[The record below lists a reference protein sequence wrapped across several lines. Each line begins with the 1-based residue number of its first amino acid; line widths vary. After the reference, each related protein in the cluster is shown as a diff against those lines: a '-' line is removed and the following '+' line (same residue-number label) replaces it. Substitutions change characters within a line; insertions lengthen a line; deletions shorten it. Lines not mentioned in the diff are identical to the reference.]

1 MLKRAIVGASRTLDR
16 GCRMV
21 AAVGVV
27 LMVVLI
33 GIQVI
38 ARYVVQSS
46 PGWTEEG
53 ARYAMV
59 WAGLLGAA
67 IAFRMRVDPV
77 MLQLEA
83 FDRGRWRVL
92 GGALRA
98 VATLL
103 FLAPILWFCV
113 VGPGGDLARGFVAR
127 SAARDAETIG
137 VSLSWFTIALP
148 IAIVV
153 IFVHLAASLLGDRPK
168 PTPGD
173 LL

>member
-1 MLKRAIVGASRTLDR
+1 MLKRTIVGASRALDR
-16 GCRMV
+16 GCRVV

-33 GIQVI
+33 GIQVV

-77 MLQLEA
+77 MLQLER
-83 FDRGRWRVL
+83 FENGRWRIL

-98 VATLL
+98 VATLM
-103 FLAPILWFCV
+103 FLVPILWFCV
-113 VGPGGDLARGFVAR
+113 VGPGGDIARGFVAR
-127 SAARDAETIG
+127 SAARDAEAIG
-137 VSLSWFTIALP
+137 VSMSWFTIALP

-153 IFVHLAASLLGDRPK
+153 IIVHLGASLLGDRPK
-168 PTPGD
+168 PQPGD

>member
-1 MLKRAIVGASRTLDR
+1 MLKRAIVGASRALDR
-16 GCRMV
+16 GCRWV
-21 AAVGVV
+21 AVVGVV

-77 MLQLEA
+77 MLQLEK
-83 FDRGRWRVL
+83 FESGRWRIL

-98 VATLL
+98 FATLL
-103 FLAPILWFCV
+103 FLGPILWFCV
-113 VGPGGDLARGFVAR
+113 VGPGGDLTRGFVAR
-127 SAARDAETIG
+127 SAARAAETVG
-137 VSLSWFTIALP
+137 VPMSWFTIALP

-168 PTPGD
+168 PAAGD